1 MKTQIIECVPNF
13 SEGRDPEI
21 INAIA
26 NAIRSTEGV
35 SLLDIDPGQSTNR
48 TVYTF
53 VGSPDAVVEGALNG
67 ARIAY
72 KLIDMSKQKGEH
84 PRLGALDVCPF
95 IPVQGVDMDDCVQC
109 SHKFAQKLSLEL
121 KVPVFLYGF
130 AAKQEYRQ
138 TVPQIRAGE
147 YEGLS
152 QKLTSP
158 EWKPDYGPNE
168 FIARWGATM
177 SGARK
182 FLIAYNVNLIATKE
196 QSHRIALNIREKGPN
211 SGQHSQRLKATQAM
225 GWWLDEANIAQ
236 VTVNILDHE
245 ITPIHAVYEE
255 VVTNAKQLKLPV
267 TGSQIVGLVPLKA
280 ILEAAEY
287 YIKKDDLFV
296 LEEDQKVHLAITRL
310 GLNSLGPFVPN
321 QRIIEYMLS
330 DDKKG
335 ALVKKSVK
343 EFVESVGAR
352 TTAPGGGSVAANV
365 GALGAALAAMVG
377 KMSYGKKVFEHN
389 DRVMR
394 RLIPPLHSS
403 ITEILAL
410 IDSDTNAYND
420 YVMALKLPH
429 TTPEEV
435 DARNEA
441 IERGVKGAIAV
452 PLNLA
457 RIVSQLWD
465 NVKELAHVIHYPT
478 KSDLQVGANCLKVG
492 VLGAYYNVITN
503 VSDIKD
509 ENYKRRIM
517 TEIESYK
524 SLAEK
529 SCEEVLKILD
539 ERDPHK

>member
-1 MKTQIIECVPNF
+1 
-13 SEGRDPEI
+13 
-21 INAIA
+21 IA
-26 NAIRSTEGV
+26 NAIRETEGV
-35 SLLDIDPGQSTNR
+35 SLLDVDPGQSTNR

-95 IPVQGVDMDDCVQC
+95 IPVRGVDMDDCVQC

-130 AAKQEYRQ
+130 AAKQDYRK

-152 QKLTSP
+152 QRITTP

-168 FIARWGATM
+168 FIPRWGATM

-182 FLIAYNVNLIATKE
+182 FLIAYNVNLISTKE

-211 SGQHSQRLKATQAM
+211 NDKSERLKGTQAM

-245 ITPIHAVYEE
+245 ITPIHVVYEE
-255 VVTNAKQLKLPV
+255 VVKNAEQLKLPV
-267 TGSQIVGLVPLKA
+267 TGSQIVGLVPLSA
-280 ILEAAEY
+280 ILKAAEY
-287 YIKKDDLFV
+287 YIKRDNLFV
-296 LEEDQKVHLAITRL
+296 LEEDQKVHLAINRL

-321 QRIIEYMLS
+321 QRIIEYMLTDTQS
-330 DDKKG
+330 D
-335 ALVKKSVK
+335 ALIKKSVK
-343 EFVESVGAR
+343 GFVESVAAR
-352 TTAPGGGSVAANV
+352 TAAPGGGSVAANI

-377 KMSYGKKVFEHN
+377 KLSYGKKVLQHN
-389 DRVMR
+389 DEAMR
-394 RLIPPLHSS
+394 RLLPPLHSS
-403 ITEILAL
+403 INEMLAS
-410 IDSDTNAYND
+410 IDADTNAYED
-420 YVMALKLPH
+420 YVSALKLPK

-435 DARNEA
+435 VARDEA
-441 IERGVKGAIAV
+441 IKKGINGAISV

-457 RIVSQLWD
+457 RIVSKLWD
-465 NVKELAHVIHYPT
+465 VCKELAQIIIYASR
-478 KSDLQVGANCLKVG
+478 SDLQVSVNCLKVG

-503 VSDIKD
+503 LSDIKD
-509 ENYKRRIM
+509 EDYKNKIWD
-517 TEIESYK
+517 EIESYK
-524 SLAEK
+524 TLAEK
-529 SCEEVLKILD
+529 SCEQVLKILD
-539 ERDPHK
+539 AREPQK